1 MPAVPVDLTL
11 SARWILPMT
20 SRDEVLENHT
30 VVVRDGRIL
39 DLLPSGLAAD
49 RYEATVHTDR
59 SQHVLLPG
67 LVNAYAQIAPALGR
81 SARPERLHE
90 GAQLCIA
97 DMLRSGTTC
106 FCGTGY
112 FPDESA
118 RTALETGLRALIGIP
133 IGETAGPWAAGGE
146 YLTRALEFRDE
157 YRGHPSIATA
167 FAPTAPA
174 AIGDETFLK
183 IATMVDE
190 VDAGL
195 IMPLH
200 ASRREVEDSIAKHG
214 LRPLERMHRLGLL
227 TPALTAV
234 HMAHIDTHDR
244 ELAQRG
250 GIALTLCP
258 QADAREANPPP
269 VNAWAGAGLR
279 LGVGSGTAPGTG
291 FDLWSEL
298 KLLAL
303 LSLSSSQEP
312 RTLSAWDALAAATR
326 GAAAALGLDQEI
338 GTLERNKWADICC
351 VDLESPAM
359 QWLRDEP
366 AQDLPRQLVFNGG
379 RDTVSD
385 VWVAGR
391 QLLDGGTFTRLDW
404 PALNARI
411 GNRKA

>member
-1 MPAVPVDLTL
+1 MV
-11 SARWILPMT
+11 

-39 DLLPSGLAAD
+39 DLLPSHLAAD
-49 RYEATVHTDR
+49 RYEAAVHTDR

-67 LVNAYAQIAPALGR
+67 LVNGYTQIAPALGR
-81 SARPERLHE
+81 SSRPERLHD

-97 DMLRSGTTC
+97 EMLRSGTTC

-118 RTALETGLRALIGIP
+118 RTALEAGVRALIGIP
-133 IGETAGPWAAGGE
+133 IGEAAGPWAAAGE

-167 FAPTAPA
+167 FAPPSPA
-174 AIGDETFLK
+174 AIGDETFAK
-183 IATMVDE
+183 IATMAAE
-190 VDAGL
+190 VEAGL

-200 ASRREVEDSIAKHG
+200 ASRREVEDSIARHG
-214 LRPLERMHRLGLL
+214 LRPLERMDKLGLL

-234 HMAHIDTHDR
+234 HMAHIDAQDR

-250 GIALTLCP
+250 GIAVTLCP
-258 QADAREANPPP
+258 QADAREANAPP
-269 VNAWAGAGLR
+269 VNAWAGAGLC
-279 LGVGSGTAPGTG
+279 LGVGSGTTPGSG
-291 FDLWSEL
+291 FDLWSEI

-303 LSLSSSQEP
+303 LSVSSSQEP
-312 RTLSAWDALAAATR
+312 RALAAWDALATATR
-326 GAAAALGLDQEI
+326 GAAATLGLDQEI
-338 GTLERNKWADICC
+338 GTLERHKWADICC
-351 VDLESPAM
+351 IDLESPAM

-366 AQDLPRQLVFNGG
+366 AQDLTRQLVFNGG

-391 QLLDGGTFTRLDW
+391 QLLDGGSFTRLDW
-404 PALNARI
+404 PALKARI
-411 GNRKA
+411 GNRKV